1 VTVQREGSRSTKESS
16 VVFKKLGRAIAWI
29 IEGCGALVA
38 AAGVVLL
45 YLSFLAWLKSGVWPA
60 YDLQMLWDEMQ
71 RRVEWKSAQRI
82 IEMAPTVLL
91 RLPLWIAFLIIGAGV
106 IALGCRQ
113 APFTHGWRQ
122 FGAKFTASRAPIVAA
137 HIVLSSRPR
146 RCPALWPQG

>member
-1 VTVQREGSRSTKESS
+1 

-45 YLSFLAWLKSGVWPA
+45 YLSLLAWLKSGVWPA

-71 RRVEWKSAQRI
+71 QRVEWKSAQRI
-82 IEMAPTVLL
+82 IEMAPAAPL

-106 IALGCRQ
+106 NILGFLGNRALDD
-113 APFTHGWRQ
+113 
-122 FGAKFTASRAPIVAA
+122 PI
-137 HIVLSSRPR
+137 R
-146 RCPALWPQG
+146 